1 MARPRKEVESTDLIQ
16 EQFEQAQGEVNA
28 EFAPA
33 PTTDPTKAKKYHRYT
48 LEVEAFLSKKGGTKS
63 LDRFEGRFVEVAKK
77 KGMTS
82 ENIVMESH
90 RIARMNSKWHTT
102 KFYYL
107 EVGANVPDHIV
118 RTPNGDTELN
128 GGWDDKFVF

>member
-1 MARPRKEVESTDLIQ
+1 MARPRKENPEFSQ

-28 EFAPA
+28 EFAPPPA
-33 PTTDPTKAKKYHRYT
+33 TATDPTKAKKYHRYT

-63 LDRFEGRFVEVAKK
+63 LERFEGRFVEVAKK

-82 ENIVMESH
+82 ENIVMEPH
-90 RIARMNSKWHTT
+90 RVSRMNSKWHTT

-107 EVGANVPDHIV
+107 EVGAKVPDHIV
-118 RTPNGDTELN
+118 RTPNGDTEVN